1 MDGHSPDDVTPQ
13 TLELSYASLFAGWV
27 LGAELHR
34 RMVADGV
41 GDLRFNDGVVFQHVL
56 AGPLS
61 ITDLA
66 GRMGVTQQAASKAV
80 AHLERRGLLERRNS
94 PTDAR
99 ARLLH
104 LTASGRAAIEAGRR
118 YRATLD
124 AELADEFGADRVAD
138 ARTLLAA
145 VITRFGADEAVRS
158 RRIRPPA

>member
-1 MDGHSPDDVTPQ
+1 MDVEVAPQ
-13 TLELSYASLFAGWV
+13 ALELSYLSLFAGWV

-34 RMVADGV
+34 RMVDDGL
-41 GDLRFNDGVVFQHVL
+41 GDLRFNDGAVFQHVL

-61 ITDLA
+61 ITELA

-80 AHLERRGLLERRNS
+80 AQLERRGLLERRAS

-104 LTASGRAAIEAGRR
+104 LTAAGRTIIEAGRR
-118 YRATLD
+118 YRAVLEE
-124 AELADEFGADRVAD
+124 ELAAEFGAGRVAD
-138 ARTLLAA
+138 ARALLAEI
-145 VITRFGADEAVRS
+145 ITRFGADDAVRT